1 MNEHV
6 ISFLEALTHGPC
18 AGVDIHEYEKWVRAG
33 ALRLLAELDGRGTEH
48 AFERDELEE
57 VKE

>member
-1 MNEHV
+1 MNEH
-6 ISFLEALTHGPC
+6 IIAFLEGLAHGPC
-18 AGVDIHEYEKWVRAG
+18 AGVSLADYEKWIRAG
-33 ALRLLAELDGRGTEH
+33 ALRLLAEISGQETEH